1 MTDTVRTRTE
11 LEGLFPIGR
20 KGGITG
26 QALRDFLASASL
38 SLEGSVQFF
47 TAADSSE
54 RRAGEYAIGDYV
66 RQTDNGHLY
75 LLRATPASN
84 SASWYD
90 FGAIRTDDEEA
101 PVVPATYFTYKGNGE
116 GFKGYFA
123 VEINKSNLPS
133 EPVVTAFETQWTNS
147 MGATSDD
154 YEWGSVNVAEITSD
168 DDNWYI
174 VLGADSS
181 PEFQPNATIRI
192 RYVDPQSDWAYL
204 RSHVVFF
211 MPGEY
216 PEGVASMEEVL
227 GYFRDNISGNYDE
240 GQTVFTLGDQND
252 RSFDNYIF
260 IEDVTILTDFY
271 PDWNNIYGTL
281 DLSGFTNLEYVD
293 ISGNPWIEVCV
304 LGCERLVE
312 FYCAETNQNQHIGL
326 TSINVSN
333 LPALSYVDI
342 SDNPVLQQVMATD
355 WTGAGGKGRFD
366 IDNCNL
372 TEEFLNIFF
381 SSLGSADTDNYKNTI
396 YIDNNPGSA
405 TCDPTIATDKGWY
418 VDGAYV
424 NLDDLQNLQA
434 VQTEGELQVV
444 LTWDAVEHAVS
455 YQIERGISGG
465 GYSDY
470 AYNITDLT
478 FTDNAVD
485 AGTIYHYYVFANG
498 DNNRYYNSDW
508 SEVFIEI
515 IPTSSQLATPQVTAV
530 QTDRTVISIS
540 WSAIEN
546 AETYVVER
554 SRGNEEWFGFASTPS
569 ITVDD
574 TNVELGQTYHYQ
586 VKAYADVYTAS
597 EWSGYNSTTVELP
610 RLGQPQN
617 IIASQ
622 TDLEEVTVTWD
633 VVENATDYIVVRQ
646 RWDGE
651 GWIEQAAFMS
661 YTNSFVGSVTTPNRY
676 VYFVQAQADTYT
688 DSESNA
694 AEVTVTA
701 TLPLATPVPVVEQTG
716 AAEITITWSA
726 IPHAASYFIGRNS
739 GDGWVRP
746 FATGITSPYVDTND
760 IGVGRTYTYILSA
773 VGDSG
778 YVDSES
784 GQIGATIT

>member
-11 LEGLFPIGR
+11 LEELFPIGI

-47 TAADSSE
+47 TVADSSE

-75 LLRATPASN
+75 LLRAISASN

-90 FGAIRTDDEEA
+90 LGAIRADDEES

-123 VEINKSNLPS
+123 VEINKSNLPF

-154 YEWGSVNVAEITSD
+154 YEWVSINVAEITSD
-168 DDNWYI
+168 DNNWYLI
-174 VLGADSS
+174 LGTDSS

-192 RYVDPQSDWAYL
+192 RYSDPQSDWTYL
-204 RSHVVFF
+204 RSHVIFF

-216 PEGVASMEEVL
+216 PEGMASIEAVLEE
-227 GYFRDNISGNYDE
+227 FRNNIDGNYDE
-240 GQTVFTLGDQND
+240 GQSVFTLGDQND
-252 RSFDNYIF
+252 SSFDNYIF
-260 IEDVTILTDFY
+260 IEDVTILTEFY
-271 PDWNNIYGTL
+271 PSWENIYGTL
-281 DLSGFTNLEYVD
+281 NLSGFINLEYVD
-293 ISGNPWIEVCV
+293 IGGNPWIEVCV
-304 LGCERLVE
+304 LGCERLIE
-312 FYCAETNQNQHIGL
+312 FYCEETDQNQHIGL

-333 LPALSYVDI
+333 LPALSYVALNA
-342 SDNPVLQQVMATD
+342 NPALEYLLATG

-366 IDNCNL
+366 IENCNL
-372 TEEFLNIFF
+372 TEGFLNVFF
-381 SSLGSADTDNYKNTI
+381 SSLGNADTDNSKNELNI
-396 YIDNNPGSA
+396 SNNPGSP
-405 TCDPTIATDKGWY
+405 TCDPTIATNKGWY
-418 VDGAYV
+418 VNGAYE
-424 NLDDLQNLQA
+424 NIAPPQNVQGS
-434 VQTEGELQVV
+434 QTEGMLQVI

-455 YQIERGISGG
+455 YQIQRNTGG
-465 GYSDY
+465 GWQDY
-470 AYNITDLT
+470 AYDVTDLT
-478 FTDNAVD
+478 FTDDAVEG
-485 AGTIYHYYVFANG
+485 GTIYSYCVIANG
-498 DNNRYYNSDW
+498 DNNRYYNSNYS
-508 SEVFIEI
+508 SEVSIEI
-515 IPTSSQLATPQVTAV
+515 IPTSPQLATPQVTAV

-546 AETYVVER
+546 AEIYVVER
-554 SRGNEEWFGFASTPS
+554 SRGSEEWFGFASTPS

-586 VKAYADVYTAS
+586 VKAFADAYTAS

-610 RLGQPQN
+610 RLAMPQN

-622 TDLEEVTVTWD
+622 TDLEEVTVTWGA
-633 VVENATDYIVVRQ
+633 VENATSYAVGRQ
-646 RWDGE
+646 RWDGA
-651 GWIEQAAFMS
+651 WVEQTTLIV
-661 YTNSFVGSVTTPNRY
+661 YTNSFVGSVVAPNRY
-676 VYFVQAQADTYT
+676 MYFVLAQANTYS
-688 DSESNA
+688 DSEFNA

-726 IPHAASYFIGRNS
+726 IPHAASYLIGRES
-739 GDGWVRP
+739 GGGWVRP
-746 FATGITSPYVDTND
+746 FASGITSPYVDTND

-773 VGDSG
+773 VGDTG

-784 GQIGATIT
+784 GQIGVTIT